1 MSDWLKT
8 RLSKYC
14 SKSWE
19 VMDTPAQEVA
29 E

>member
-1 MSDWLKT
+1 MSDWTKT

-19 VMDTPAQEVA
+19 VMEGHAQDVA